1 MIRFRL
7 GLPRFVFT
15 GLVLTFLVSSL
26 HAQETRLSSL
36 STRAQVG
43 TDANQLFTGFA
54 IGPGANRTVLIRAA
68 GPTLSPA
75 PFGLGAAALADPV
88 LTLFKDGAE
97 IARNDNW
104 GTTLGTATLDRKSVV

>member
-15 GLVLTFLVSSL
+15 GLVLVSLASSL
-26 HAQETRLSSL
+26 RAQETRLSSL

-54 IGPGANRTVLIRAA
+54 IGPGAKAR
-68 GPTLSPA
+68 
-75 PFGLGAAALADPV
+75 LG
-88 LTLFKDGAE
+88 G
-97 IARNDNW
+97 R
-104 GTTLGTATLDRKSVV
+104 S